1 MRRPILSKMGRT
13 SRYAPKIGGARA
25 CRAVGLAEAGSGMAS
40 NDFAAKLAPQNA
52 MFTTPISRRAVALR
66 NPTARHVLRTNNPNS
81 ELRARP
87 VVQPLRSFGSLA
99 PPILGPPRSSKWRQ
113 SNLLF
118 AICYL
123 SLRRSRPPR
132 PTNLGRTTLSTRR

>member
-1 MRRPILSKMGRT
+1 MRRPILSKMGWT

-25 CRAVGLAEAGSGMAS
+25 CRAVGLA

-87 VVQPLRSFGSLA
+87 VVQPLRYFGSLA
-99 PPILGPPRSSKWRQ
+99 PPILCQPRSSKWRQ

-118 AICYL
+118 AIFYFL
-123 SLRRSRPPR
+123 
-132 PTNLGRTTLSTRR
+132 